1 MYLPIFSTSLA
12 HIYGNLELILPVK
25 YLSNRIQ
32 DIQNIYPNHILLSKQ
47 KWIKECEISASK
59 EMRNSE
65 VCDIS
70 IELNEIDEKNLIK
83 LDEVFYLYDKPIL
96 LSKVKNIWFFDKEQM
111 KVTVGNIEITQGFIP
126 GNLLKIDVN
135 PTFTEFHKPK
145 KRVTKPK
152 DISKNINF
160 YNKYLGGII
169 LAKNLLNKSDIF
181 RFVDEVLLQTDKQLK
196 KDIFNIE
203 IEDKNIERIAKKE
216 SIQIKYFAGII
227 NRNRIPKNSLTYI
240 YAMLYTYRP
249 FMNDNLL
256 GLIEEIQENISKEE
270 LEKITILYG
279 IMAGYNHLNFKINYQ
294 NRKIFNRF
302 QLEKDDLQVLDSVYK
317 TVFKEKIL
325 RKDRIVEIAKL
336 DLENINI
343 AELSEK
349 YSVSESTIRKD
360 IREIFG
366 IIKNMRI
373 EKFINLAKLKK
384 LLENSKMTT
393 KEVSEKFEIS
403 QGTARKYL
411 KELETKQNRDGRI

>member
-1 MYLPIFSTSLA
+1 
-12 HIYGNLELILPVK
+12 
-25 YLSNRIQ
+25 
-32 DIQNIYPNHILLSKQ
+32 
-47 KWIKECEISASK
+47 
-59 EMRNSE
+59 MRNSE

-70 IELNEIDEKNLIK
+70 IELNKIDEKNLIK
-83 LDEVFYLYDKPIL
+83 LDDIFYLYDKPIL
-96 LSKVKNIWFFDKEQM
+96 LSKVKNICFFDKEQM

-126 GNLLKIDVN
+126 KHLLKIDKN
-135 PTFTEFHKPK
+135 PQFIEFRKPK
-145 KRVTKPK
+145 KRVAKPK

-169 LAKNLLNKSDIF
+169 LAKNLLDKSDIF
-181 RFVDEVLLQTDKQLK
+181 KFVDEVLLQTDKPLK

-302 QLEKDDLQVLDSVYK
+302 KLEKDDFPILDKVFDR
-317 TVFKEKIL
+317 VFKEKIL
-325 RKDRIVEIAKL
+325 RKDRIVEITKL

-360 IREIFG
+360 IREVFG
-366 IIKNMRI
+366 ITKNMRI
-373 EKFINLAKLKK
+373 EKFIKLGKLKK
-384 LLENSKMTT
+384 LLENNKMTT
-393 KEVSEKFEIS
+393 KEVSKKLNIS
-403 QGTARKYL
+403 QGTARKYF
-411 KELETKQNRDGRI
+411 KELGTKQIKNSSVILYSL